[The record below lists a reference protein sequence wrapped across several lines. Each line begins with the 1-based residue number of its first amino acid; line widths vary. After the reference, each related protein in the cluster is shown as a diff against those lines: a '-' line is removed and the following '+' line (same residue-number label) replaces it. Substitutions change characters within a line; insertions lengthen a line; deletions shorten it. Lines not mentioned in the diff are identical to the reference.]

1 MDISSKFDNPIFLE
15 LLQAV
20 QRVADNLNI
29 QFFLVGA
36 TARDILLWYG
46 HDIRPD
52 RATADIDFGFNVAS
66 WDKYDELKTAL
77 IDTGD
82 FEAIGEKQRMHFK
95 SSTKIDVLPF
105 GEIVDTKGKI
115 TWRPD
120 GDTEL
125 NLLGFEDAYENSI
138 LVRLSAEPLVEIR
151 IASAAGLVLLKL
163 FAWNDRKPVNK
174 DAIDLG
180 ILIRSYMKVGNGSRI
195 YEEHSDLLEHDD
207 FDLEVAGAHL
217 LGRDLAQICQQE
229 IRSKILTIL
238 DRELDGA
245 GDLPLV
251 VHSSTGSPQVNKT
264 MDFWEAIRQ
273 ELRGAQDSSIDP
285 KKE

>member
-1 MDISSKFDNPIFLE
+1 MDISSNFDNPIFLE
-15 LLQAV
+15 LLQAI
-20 QRVADNLNI
+20 QRVAENLNI
-29 QFFLVGA
+29 RFFLVGA
-36 TARDILLWYG
+36 TARDILLQYG
-46 HDIRPD
+46 HGIEPG

-66 WDKYDELKTAL
+66 WDEYDELQAAL
-77 IDTGD
+77 VDTGD

-95 SSTKIDVLPF
+95 SSTKVDVLPF

-138 LVRLSAEPLVEIR
+138 LVRLSTEPLVEIR

-163 FAWNDRKPVNK
+163 FAWDDRKPVNK

-195 YEEHSDLLEHDD
+195 YEEHSDLLEHED
-207 FDLEVAGAHL
+207 FDYDVAGAHL

-229 IRSKILTIL
+229 IRSKILDIL

-251 VHSSTGSPQVNKT
+251 IHSAASSPQT
-264 MDFWEAIRQ
+264 YRTLEFWEAIRH
-273 ELRGAQDSSIDP
+273 ELRAAQDSAIEP
-285 KKE
+285 Q

>member
-1 MDISSKFDNPIFLE
+1 MDISSKFDNQIFLE

-20 QRVADNLNI
+20 QGVAEKLNI
-29 QFFLVGA
+29 PFFLVGA

-46 HDIRPD
+46 HEIQPS

-66 WDKYDELKTAL
+66 WDEYDELQTAL
-77 IDTGD
+77 VDTGD
-82 FEAIGEKQRMHFK
+82 FEAIGKKQRMHYK
-95 SSTKIDVLPF
+95 SNIKVDVLPF
-105 GEIVDTKGKI
+105 GAIVDAKGKI

-120 GDTEL
+120 RDTEL

-138 LVRLSAEPLVEIR
+138 LVRFSTDPIVEIK

-163 FAWNDRKPVNK
+163 FAWDDRKPGNK

-180 ILIRSYMKVGNGSRI
+180 ILIRSYMQVGNGSRI
-195 YEEHSDLLEHDD
+195 FEEHSDLLEHDN
-207 FDLEVAGAHL
+207 FDYEVAGAHL
-217 LGRDLAQICQQE
+217 LGRDLSQICQQE
-229 IRSKILTIL
+229 IRSKILAIL

-251 VHSSTGSPQVNKT
+251 IHSSVSSPQANSTKE
-264 MDFWEAIRQ
+264 FWEAIRH
-273 ELRGAQDSSIDP
+273 ELRAVQGPVIEPQ
-285 KKE
+285 